1 MKIPRK
7 IVLYTVPVALIAA
20 FAIALRP
27 SPLPVDLAAVER
39 GPLRV
44 TLEEEGETRVRERFV
59 VSAPFAGRV
68 LRIEMEPGESVRAGE
83 TLLATLRPGTPSLI
97 DARSRASLEA
107 RVGSAE
113 AALARARAE
122 RERSRAELRFAESDL
137 KRQKTL
143 GNQGIVSRET
153 VESAELGVDTRR
165 ATLAAADSE
174 IQAAQHELEAARAA
188 LLETGAAGDG
198 GATSGI
204 FELRAPVDGVVLRRL
219 RESESVVA
227 AGDPLVEVGDP
238 RDLEIVADL
247 LSTDAAQLR
256 PGHRVEIEQ
265 WGGGEVL
272 QSRVRRIEPSGFTK
286 VSALGV
292 EEQRVWVVMELIDPP
307 ERRPSLGDGFRVEVR
322 VVLQDLKD
330 VPQIPTSALFRDE
343 AGWKVF
349 AVDNGKAV
357 RRAVEIGHQN
367 GLAAEVRSGLK
378 EGDQVILHPSADVK
392 EGAEVQGREGSP
404 QTSAIPNRASEP
416 DRKLGPGEEPSQPS
430 SR

>member
-1 MKIPRK
+1 MKIPKK
-7 IVLYTVPVALIAA
+7 IFLYTVPAALIAA

-27 SPLPVDLAAVER
+27 SPLSVDLAAVER

-59 VSAPFAGRV
+59 VSAPFAGRI
-68 LRIEMEPGESVRAGE
+68 LRIELEPGEPVRAGE
-83 TLLATLRPGTPSLI
+83 TVLATLRPGTPSLL
-97 DARSRASLEA
+97 DTRSRTGLEA
-107 RVGSAE
+107 QVRSAE

-137 KRQKTL
+137 RRQKAL
-143 GNQGIVSRET
+143 GDQGIVSKET
-153 VESAELGVDTRR
+153 VETAELGVDTRR

-174 IQAAQHELEAARAA
+174 VKAAQHDLEAARAA
-188 LLETGAAGDG
+188 LLEAGDSAG
-198 GATSGI
+198 SGASGI
-204 FELRAPVDGVVLRRL
+204 YEVRSPVDGVVLRRL

-227 AGDPLVEVGDP
+227 AGDPLLEVGNP
-238 RDLEIVADL
+238 RDLEIVSDL

-256 PGHRVEIEQ
+256 PGHLVEIEQ

-272 QSRVRRIEPSGFTK
+272 RSRVRRIEPSGFTK

-307 ERRPSLGDGFRVEVR
+307 ERRLSLGDGFRVEVR

-330 VPQIPTSALFRDE
+330 VPQVPTSALFRDE
-343 AGWKVF
+343 QGWKVF
-349 AVDNGKAV
+349 AVENGRAV
-357 RRAVEIGHQN
+357 RRAVEVGYQN
-367 GLAAEVRSGLK
+367 GLAAEIRSGLK

-392 EGAEVQGREGSP
+392 EGVDVE
-404 QTSAIPNRASEP
+404 T
-416 DRKLGPGEEPSQPS
+416 RKT
-430 SR
+430 

>member
-1 MKIPRK
+1 MKISKK
-7 IVLYTVPVALIAA
+7 IVLYALPVALVAA

-27 SPLPVDLAAVER
+27 SPLTVDLATVER

-59 VSAPFAGRV
+59 VSAPFAARV
-68 LRIEMEPGESVRAGE
+68 LRIELEPGEPVRAGE
-83 TLLATLRPGTPSLI
+83 TVLATLRPGTPSLL

-107 RVGSAE
+107 RVGSAG
-113 AALARARAE
+113 AALGRARAE

-137 KRQKTL
+137 KRQKAL

-153 VESAELGVDTRR
+153 VEAAELGVDTRR
-165 ATLAAADSE
+165 ATLAAADAE

-188 LLETGAAGDG
+188 LLETSDPGAA
-198 GATSGI
+198 AGI
-204 FELRAPVDGVVLRRL
+204 YELRSPVNGVVLRRL
-219 RESESVVA
+219 RESEAVVA
-227 AGDPLVEVGDP
+227 VGEPLVEVGEP

-256 PGHRVEIEQ
+256 PGHLVEIEQ

-272 QSRVRRIEPSGFTK
+272 ESRVRRIEPSGFTK

-307 ERRPSLGDGFRVEVR
+307 ERRLSLGDGFRVEVR

-330 VPQIPTSALFRDE
+330 VPQVPTSALFRDE

-349 AVDNGKAV
+349 AVDNGQAV
-357 RRAVEIGHQN
+357 RRAVDVGHQN
-367 GLAAEVRSGLK
+367 GLAAEIRAGLK
-378 EGDQVILHPSADVK
+378 EGEQVILHPSADVK
-392 EGAEVQGREGSP
+392 EGVDVQGREG
-404 QTSAIPNRASEP
+404 A
-416 DRKLGPGEEPSQPS
+416 
-430 SR
+430 

>member
-1 MKIPRK
+1 MKSK
-7 IVLYTVPVALIAA
+7 KVLLYIFPVALIAA

-27 SPLPVDLAAVER
+27 SPLTVDLATVER

-59 VSAPFAGRV
+59 VSAPFAARV
-68 LRIEMEPGESVRAGE
+68 LRIELEPGEPVRAGE
-83 TLLATLRPGTPSLI
+83 TVLATLRPGAPSLL

-113 AALARARAE
+113 AALGRARAE

-137 KRQKTL
+137 KRQKSL

-165 ATLAAADSE
+165 ATLAAADAE

-188 LLETGAAGDG
+188 LLEAGDSGAA
-198 GATSGI
+198 SGI
-204 FELRAPVDGVVLRRL
+204 YELRSPVNGVVLRRL
-219 RESESVVA
+219 RESEAVVA
-227 AGDPLVEVGDP
+227 VGEPLVEVGEP

-272 QSRVRRIEPSGFTK
+272 KGRVRRIEPSGFTK

-292 EEQRVWVVMELIDPP
+292 EEQRVWVVMDLIDPP
-307 ERRPSLGDGFRVEVR
+307 ERRLSLGDGFRVEVR
-322 VVLQDLKD
+322 VVLQDLKE
-330 VPQIPTSALFRDE
+330 VPQIPTSALFRDQE
-343 AGWKVF
+343 GWKVF

-357 RRAVEIGHQN
+357 RRAVEVGHQN
-367 GLAAEVRSGLK
+367 GLAAEIRSGLK
-378 EGDQVILHPSADVK
+378 GGDQVILHPSADIK
-392 EGAEVQGREGSP
+392 EGVDVQGREG
-404 QTSAIPNRASEP
+404 A
-416 DRKLGPGEEPSQPS
+416 
-430 SR
+430 